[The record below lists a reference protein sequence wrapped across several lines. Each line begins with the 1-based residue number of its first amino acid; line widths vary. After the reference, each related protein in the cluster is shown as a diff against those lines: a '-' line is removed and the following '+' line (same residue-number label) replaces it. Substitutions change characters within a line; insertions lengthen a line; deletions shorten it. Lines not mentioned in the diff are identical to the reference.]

1 MKRTDAQPWKICRY
15 FGIELIK
22 IKAIDGNVSIL
33 CPFTDDDLGR
43 LFFGFK
49 SSVLLRTGAAPLLLL
64 RLRRL
69 RRWWGSLHG
78 ETGILFSQRV
88 STGVGRWETGDPLYF
103 IWMSGMADIFFLHH
117 PRVIFINSW
126 HCTFFAANDDA
137 GAQLCEWTNER
148 AAIKC
153 IFITLERSICE
164 LKEEQNILKGQ

>member
-1 MKRTDAQPWKICRY
+1 MDLRY
-15 FGIELIK
+15 FYPK
-22 IKAIDGNVSIL
+22 NWPPVTDGNVSIL
-33 CPFTDDDLGR
+33 RPFTDDDLGR

-78 ETGILFSQRV
+78 ETGFLFSQRV
-88 STGVGRWETGDPLYF
+88 QYRSREMGNRRPPLFYMNVRNGRH
-103 IWMSGMADIFFLHH
+103 IFLHH

-153 IFITLERSICE
+153 IFITLERSMCE